1 MVLDVLSILSADPAV
16 ISVEEQRP
24 EEPFAGAVR
33 LFSLFYRSDGL
44 RVAGY
49 LSVPKEAD
57 GPAPAVIFNRG
68 GNREFGLLH
77 PNGVCRLSARGYVAL
92 GSQYRGNGGGE
103 GQEEFGGA
111 EINDVIALVDL
122 CQRLPFVKQGGVY
135 MQGHSRG
142 GMTTYLCC
150 ARDSRIKAAAVGA
163 GMSDCVLMYNSRE
176 QSMKD
181 VFHDLVGG
189 SPEQL
194 PEAFRARSAVC
205 WPEKILSPV
214 LLCQGTDDWRVV
226 PQQAYDMDAALT
238 RAGKEHKLI
247 VYPGAD
253 HSLRGTSYLDD
264 VVQWFQAHP
273 F

>member
-1 MVLDVLSILSADPAV
+1 MDVLSILRQDPMILSA
-16 ISVEEQRP
+16 EEQTP
-24 EEPFAGAVR
+24 DESFAGLVR
-33 LFSLFYRSDGL
+33 LFSLFYQSDGL

-49 LSVPKEAD
+49 LSVPKERSQ
-57 GPAPAVIFNRG
+57 PAPAVIFNRG

-77 PNGVCRLSARGYVAL
+77 PNAVCRLSARGYVAL

-111 EINDVIALVDL
+111 EINDVIALIDL

-150 ARDSRIKAAAVGA
+150 ARDQRVKAAAIGA
-163 GMSDCVLMYNSRE
+163 GVSDCVAMYHSRE

-181 VFHDLVGG
+181 VFHELVGG
-189 SPEQL
+189 SPEQM

-205 WPEKILSPV
+205 WPEKIIPPV
-214 LLCQGTDDWRVV
+214 LICQGMEDWRVI

-238 RAGKEHKLI
+238 RAGKEHKLTI
-247 VYPGAD
+247 YPGAD
-253 HSLRGTSYLDD
+253 HSLRGTAI
-264 VVQWFQAHP
+264 WTT
-273 F
+273 

>member
-1 MVLDVLSILSADPAV
+1 MNLDLVSILTADPAV
-16 ISVEEQRP
+16 ISVEERQP
-24 EEPFAGAVR
+24 EEPFVGAVR
-33 LFSLFYRSDGL
+33 LFSLFYQSDGL

-49 LSVPKEAD
+49 LSVPKELPQP
-57 GPAPAVIFNRG
+57 GPAAIFNRG

-77 PNGVCRLSARGYVAL
+77 PNAVCRLSARGYVAL
-92 GSQYRGNGGGE
+92 GSQYRGNGGGQ
-103 GQEEFGGA
+103 GREEFGGA
-111 EINDVIALVDL
+111 EIDDVIALIDL
-122 CQRLPFVKQGGVY
+122 CQRLPFVRQGGVY

-142 GMTTYLCC
+142 GMITYLCC

-163 GMSDCVLMYNSRE
+163 GMSDCVTMYRSRE

-181 VFHDLVGG
+181 VFHELVGG

-205 WPEKILSPV
+205 WPEKIIPPV
-214 LLCQGTDDWRVV
+214 LLCQGTDDWRVI

-264 VVQWFQAHP
+264 VVQWFQDHP

>member
-1 MVLDVLSILSADPAV
+1 MDIVSILRQDPAV
-16 ISVEEQRP
+16 LTIEEQQP
-24 EEPFAGAVR
+24 EQPFVESVR
-33 LFSLFYRSDGL
+33 LFSLFYESDGL
-44 RVAGY
+44 KVAGY
-49 LSVPKEAD
+49 LSVPKELD
-57 GPAPAVIFNRG
+57 QPAPAVIFNRG

-77 PNGVCRLSARGYVAL
+77 PNGVCRLSAHGYVAL

-103 GQEEFGGA
+103 GQEQFGGA
-111 EINDVIALVDL
+111 EINDVIALIDL

-150 ARDSRIKAAAVGA
+150 GRDSRIKAAAIGA
-163 GMSDCVLMYNSRE
+163 GMSDCVTMYNSRE
-176 QSMKD
+176 DSMKQ
-181 VFHDLVGG
+181 VFHELVGG
-189 SPEQL
+189 SPEQM

-205 WPEKILSPV
+205 WPEKILCPV
-214 LLCQGTDDWRVV
+214 LICQGTDDWRVI

-238 RAGKEHKLI
+238 QAGKEHKLI

-253 HSLRGTSYLDD
+253 HSLRGTSYMDD
-264 VVQWFQAHP
+264 VIQWFENHP